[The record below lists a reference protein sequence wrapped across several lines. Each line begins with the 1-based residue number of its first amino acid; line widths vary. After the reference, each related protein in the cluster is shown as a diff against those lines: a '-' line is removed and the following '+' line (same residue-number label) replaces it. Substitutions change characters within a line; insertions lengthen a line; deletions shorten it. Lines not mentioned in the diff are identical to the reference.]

1 MITLPVYW
9 VVVYPRLVIVGKLG
23 HGIDPV
29 DAGGV
34 GVQGL
39 GRWRPWEVIKVSLVL
54 KEINL
59 DFGIYVMIA
68 FPEVGS
74 LVV

>member
-39 GRWRPWEVIKVSLVL
+39 GR
-54 KEINL
+54 
-59 DFGIYVMIA
+59 
-68 FPEVGS
+68 
-74 LVV
+74 